1 MIYPDLFLV
10 DAPLRLPSDI
20 LKIQTRETPTLRF
33 MYSNSRGGVEL
44 PRLLPNSQGDCSFYS
59 ILEGL
64 KKFCHHSWHLGM
76 LFKAPGRDERFLWRH
91 RKDVLPCHPM
101 IYLLAGCLWE
111 ENLRYLDQEIK
122 RISFKEIRNPKLEIN
137 SVLHDRR
144 EDLAYIKAG
153 LSETAM
159 YIPADV
165 VDFFNEYPI
174 IHSRTRINNWQR
186 LINETTKLEAF
197 LMETFQLFMSSVS
210 VQDSRLSINQAQR
223 GGQIT
228 LLALIYVPLS
238 FVTGI
243 FGMNIQQIN
252 GSGLNIWVC
261 FVTLVPVV
269 LITVLVF
276 LAVKLH
282 GDRKAARKAFVKPS
296 QV

>member
-1 MIYPDLFLV
+1 M
-10 DAPLRLPSDI
+10 RLPRF
-20 LKIQTRETPTLRF
+20 IQH
-33 MYSNSRGGVEL
+33 SRGAH
-44 PRLLPNSQGDCSFYS
+44 S
-59 ILEGL
+59 ILQVL
-64 KKFCHHSWHLGM
+64 KTFCQHSWHLRM
-76 LFKAPGRDERFLWRH
+76 LFNSPRRDENRLQRCSY
-91 RKDVLPCHPM
+91 DVLPCHPM
-101 IYLLAGCLWE
+101 MYLLASCIWE
-111 ENLRYLDQEIK
+111 ENLRNLDKEIK

-137 SVLHDRR
+137 GALHDRR
-144 EDLAYIKAG
+144 QDLAYIKAG
-153 LSETAM
+153 LTETAM

-165 VDFFNEYPI
+165 VRFFEAFPI
-174 IHSRTRINNWQR
+174 GWTSRTRTGNWQR
-186 LINETTKLEAF
+186 LIDETTKFEAF

-269 LITVLVF
+269 FITVLVF

-282 GDRKAARKAFVKPS
+282 GDRKAARKTLVQS
-296 QV
+296 LQV